1 MVDLARRRFTQWFLG
16 TSVGALAASVLYPVF
31 RFLDPPRIAEQS
43 VQQVEVGPA
52 NDPDLIDKGFK
63 IVRFGNEPVIV
74 VKAGDDDFRALTA
87 TCTHLDCIVEYR
99 REMGVIYC
107 NCHGG
112 QYDLTGRN
120 IAVPP
125 PRPLTQ
131 LVVHRVEQ
139 KNGGTPLLV
148 VARA

>member
-1 MVDLARRRFTQWFLG
+1 MVDVARRRFTQWFLG
-16 TSVGALAASVLYPVF
+16 SSVGALAMSVLYPVL

-52 NDPDLIDKGFK
+52 NDPDLMQKGFK

-74 VKAGDDDFRALTA
+74 VKAADGDFRAFTA

-99 REMGVIYC
+99 PQQGVLFC

-120 IAVPP
+120 IAGPP
-125 PRPLTQ
+125 PRPLVQ
-131 LVVHRVEQ
+131 LVVHTVEQ
-139 KNGGTPLLV
+139 NGGTPVLV